1 MLMESLMAE
10 LLALHTKNRKGKLT
24 SAETN
29 KETEICLTK
38 LFEQQIKGN
47 HPKHNINKINK

>member
-1 MLMESLMAE
+1 MLMESLVAE

-38 LFEQQIKGN
+38 LAYLS
-47 HPKHNINKINK
+47 NKLKETTLNTI